1 MKKKVLSILLA
12 GAMVM
17 SMAACGG
24 DSGDSQSSAAASG
37 STGSSSSA
45 AAGSSAADA
54 GNATGELVDG
64 KFAET
69 RTITVEVY
77 NRENDGGSDPTNNM
91 YTEYIKQ
98 GMLED
103 HNVQVEFVSVPRW
116 TEVEQ
121 INNLLAAGDA
131 PDICVTYD
139 YPTIQTYANMGGFL
153 TWLLTLRIIR
163 PSFLIF
169 GTGWARPTFTGTGI
183 LRQAP
188 FGVLRQNWLSAT
200 VSIPL
205 YVRTGWM
212 P

>member
-24 DSGDSQSSAAASG
+24 DSGNNQSSAASG
-37 STGSSSSA
+37 SSTSSGSSA
-45 AAGSSAADA
+45 ATGSSAADA
-54 GNATGELVDG
+54 GNASGELVDG
-64 KFAET
+64 RFAET

-91 YTEYIKQ
+91 YTEYIKK

-139 YPTIQTYANMGGFL
+139 YPTIQTYANMGGG
-153 TWLLTLRIIR
+153 
-163 PSFLIF
+163 S
-169 GTGWARPTFTGTGI
+169 
-183 LRQAP
+183 
-188 FGVLRQNWLSAT
+188 
-200 VSIPL
+200 
-205 YVRTGWM
+205 
-212 P
+212 

>member
-12 GAMVM
+12 GAMAM

-24 DSGDSQSSAAASG
+24 DSGSSQSSAASGG
-37 STGSSSSA
+37 STGSGSSTSST
-45 AAGSSAADA
+45 GSSAADA
-54 GNATGELVDG
+54 GNASGELVDG

-91 YTEYIKQ
+91 YTEYIKK

-153 TWLLTLRIIR
+153 TWLLIWRIT
-163 PSFLIF
+163 SLNCLIS
-169 GTGWARPTFTGTGI
+169 GTGWER
-183 LRQAP
+183 
-188 FGVLRQNWLSAT
+188 
-200 VSIPL
+200 
-205 YVRTGWM
+205 
-212 P
+212 

>member
-1 MKKKVLSILLA
+1 MKKKAISILLA

-17 SMAACGG
+17 SMAACGDTG
-24 DSGDSQSSAAASG
+24 SDSSSAASG
-37 STGSSSSA
+37 SSAGAAGSSS
-45 AAGSSAADA
+45 AGSSAADA

-64 KFAET
+64 RFAET

-91 YTEYIKQ
+91 YTEYIKK

-153 TWLLTLRIIR
+153 TLLLILRNTNPNFPI
-163 PSFLIF
+163 S
-169 GTGWARPTFTGTGI
+169 GTGWEK
-183 LRQAP
+183 
-188 FGVLRQNWLSAT
+188 
-200 VSIPL
+200 
-205 YVRTGWM
+205 
-212 P
+212 

>member
-24 DSGDSQSSAAASG
+24 DSGNDQSSAASGGSTSSG
-37 STGSSSSA
+37 SSASSGGST
-45 AAGSSAADA
+45 GSSAADA
-54 GNATGELVDG
+54 GNASGELVDG

-98 GMLED
+98 GMLAD

-139 YPTIQTYANMGGFL
+139 YPTIQTYANMGG
-153 TWLLTLRIIR
+153 
-163 PSFLIF
+163 
-169 GTGWARPTFTGTGI
+169 GA
-183 LRQAP
+183 
-188 FGVLRQNWLSAT
+188 
-200 VSIPL
+200 
-205 YVRTGWM
+205 
-212 P
+212 

>member
-17 SMAACGG
+17 AMTACGG
-24 DSGDSQSSAAASG
+24 DSGNAQSSVASG
-37 STGSSSSA
+37 G
-45 AAGSSAADA
+45 SAADV
-54 GNATGELVDG
+54 GNAGGELVDG
-64 KFAET
+64 RFAET

-98 GMLED
+98 GMLAD

-139 YPTIQTYANMGGFL
+139 YPTIQTYANMGGVID
-153 TWLLTLRIIR
+153 R
-163 PSFLIF
+163 
-169 GTGWARPTFTGTGI
+169 
-183 LRQAP
+183 AP
-188 FGVLRQNWLSAT
+188 YIAGDKDALPNSWNWLGAGAYT
-200 VSIPL
+200 HLPL
-205 YVRTGWM
+205 PTPTYV
-212 P
+212 

>member
-1 MKKKVLSILLA
+1 MKKKVLSILIA

-17 SMAACGG
+17 SMTACGG
-24 DSGDSQSSAAASG
+24 DSGNNQSSAGSGAGTSTGSG
-37 STGSSSSA
+37 ST
-45 AAGSSAADA
+45 AADA
-54 GNATGELVDG
+54 GNASGELVDG

-77 NRENDGGSDPTNNM
+77 DRGNDGGSDPTNNM

-98 GMLED
+98 GMLAD

-139 YPTIQTYANMGGFL
+139 YPTIQTYANMGG
-153 TWLLTLRIIR
+153 
-163 PSFLIF
+163 
-169 GTGWARPTFTGTGI
+169 GA
-183 LRQAP
+183 
-188 FGVLRQNWLSAT
+188 
-200 VSIPL
+200 
-205 YVRTGWM
+205 
-212 P
+212 

>member
-1 MKKKVLSILLA
+1 MKKKAISILLA

-17 SMAACGG
+17 SMAACGDTG
-24 DSGDSQSSAAASG
+24 SDSSSAASG
-37 STGSSSSA
+37 SSAGAAGSSS
-45 AAGSSAADA
+45 AGSSAADA

-64 KFAET
+64 RFAET

-91 YTEYIKQ
+91 YTEYIKK

-139 YPTIQTYANMGGFL
+139 YPTIQTYANMGGVL
-153 TWLLTLRIIR
+153 DL
-163 PSFLIF
+163 
-169 GTGWARPTFTGTGI
+169 
-183 LRQAP
+183 AP
-188 FGVLRQNWLSAT
+188 YLEEYKSELPDRKSV
-200 VSIPL
+200 V
-205 YVRTGWM
+205 
-212 P
+212 

>member
-24 DSGDSQSSAAASG
+24 DSGTDQSPAASG
-37 STGSSSSA
+37 GSS

-54 GNATGELVDG
+54 GNASGELVDG

-91 YTEYIKQ
+91 YTEYIKK

-139 YPTIQTYANMGGFL
+139 YPTIQTYANMGG
-153 TWLLTLRIIR
+153 
-163 PSFLIF
+163 S
-169 GTGWARPTFTGTGI
+169 
-183 LRQAP
+183 
-188 FGVLRQNWLSAT
+188 
-200 VSIPL
+200 
-205 YVRTGWM
+205 
-212 P
+212 

>member
-12 GAMVM
+12 GTMVM

-24 DSGDSQSSAAASG
+24 DSDSDSGSNSSAAASG
-37 STGSSSSA
+37 SATGSESS
-45 AAGSSAADA
+45 AAGSSAEDA
-54 GNATGELVDG
+54 GNASGELVDG

-98 GMLED
+98 GMLDD

-153 TWLLTLRIIR
+153 TLLLIWKITS
-163 PSFLIF
+163 PSFPIF
-169 GTGWARPTFTGTGI
+169 GTGWER
-183 LRQAP
+183 
-188 FGVLRQNWLSAT
+188 
-200 VSIPL
+200 
-205 YVRTGWM
+205 
-212 P
+212 

>member
-24 DSGDSQSSAAASG
+24 DSGNNQSSAASG
-37 STGSSSSA
+37 SSTGSGSSA
-45 AAGSSAADA
+45 ATGSSAADA
-54 GNATGELVDG
+54 GNASGELVDG
-64 KFAET
+64 RFAET

-91 YTEYIKQ
+91 YTEYIKK

-153 TWLLTLRIIR
+153 TWLPIWRNIR
-163 PSFLIF
+163 LSFPIS
-169 GTGWARPTFTGTGI
+169 GTGWER
-183 LRQAP
+183 
-188 FGVLRQNWLSAT
+188 
-200 VSIPL
+200 
-205 YVRTGWM
+205 
-212 P
+212 

>member
-1 MKKKVLSILLA
+1 MKRKVLSILLA

-24 DSGDSQSSAAASG
+24 DSGNDQSSAA
-37 STGSSSSA
+37 TGSNGSAATGSSA
-45 AAGSSAADA
+45 AADSGSSAADA
-54 GNATGELVDG
+54 GNASGELVDG

-139 YPTIQTYANMGGFL
+139 YPTIQTYANMGGG
-153 TWLLTLRIIR
+153 
-163 PSFLIF
+163 S
-169 GTGWARPTFTGTGI
+169 
-183 LRQAP
+183 
-188 FGVLRQNWLSAT
+188 
-200 VSIPL
+200 
-205 YVRTGWM
+205 
-212 P
+212 

>member
-1 MKKKVLSILLA
+1 MKKKAISILLA

-17 SMAACGG
+17 SMAACGDTG
-24 DSGDSQSSAAASG
+24 SDSSSAASG
-37 STGSSSSA
+37 SSAGAAGSSS
-45 AAGSSAADA
+45 AGSSAADA

-64 KFAET
+64 RFAET

-91 YTEYIKQ
+91 YTEYIKK

-139 YPTIQTYANMGGFL
+139 YPTIQTD
-153 TWLLTLRIIR
+153 RK
-163 PSFLIF
+163 S
-169 GTGWARPTFTGTGI
+169 
-183 LRQAP
+183 
-188 FGVLRQNWLSAT
+188 V
-200 VSIPL
+200 V
-205 YVRTGWM
+205 
-212 P
+212 